1 MRKCLVLGVALLF
14 LTSAWADA
22 ENARGGGTLKVGTLG
37 MVLKVKMD
45 PSSKYA
51 TKKVDVPVP
60 ANKDFNLPAG
70 KYDVAGVELYAQD
83 KQKQVWG
90 LESAGN
96 LGSLKT
102 FDITEGQ
109 TTTVE
114 GGGPLTLKITAT
126 VANGPAAKAPI
137 VPVAPVRAGAG
148 CANAPVAGQAPPAG
162 ANPPA
167 ATGKVVNVIVRYVG
181 KSGEEYGP
189 KLTVGN
195 RPMTP
200 PAMRV
205 ATYEGK
211 VLDQAP
217 YKFAANSTSGAG

>member
-14 LTSAWADA
+14 LASAWADA

-37 MVLKVKMD
+37 MIVKVKMD

-51 TKKVDVPVP
+51 SKKVDVPVP

-102 FDITEGQ
+102 FEITEGQ

-126 VANGPAAKAPI
+126 VTTGPAPKAAI
-137 VPVAPVRAGAG
+137 VPVRAGAAG
-148 CANAPVAGQAPPAG
+148 CANAPVAGQAPPAVG
-162 ANPPA
+162 NPPA
-167 ATGKVVNVIVRYVG
+167 AGKVVNVIVRYVG

-189 KLTVGN
+189 RLTLGN

>member
-1 MRKCLVLGVALLF
+1 MRKCLVLGAALLF
-14 LTSAWADA
+14 LAGAWADA
-22 ENARGGGTLKVGTLG
+22 ANGPKGGTLKVGTPG
-37 MVLKVKMD
+37 MILKIKMD
-45 PSSKYA
+45 SSSQYA
-51 TKKVDVPVP
+51 TKKIDVPVP
-60 ANKDFNLPAG
+60 ANKEFPLPAG
-70 KYDVAGVELYAQD
+70 KYESSGIELYAQD

-114 GGGPLTLKITAT
+114 GGAPLTLKITAT
-126 VANGPAAKAPI
+126 VTNAAPAAKPLV
-137 VPVAPVRAGAG
+137 VPGRAGAG
-148 CANAPVAGQAPPAG
+148 CANAPVAGQAPPA
-162 ANPPA
+162 A
-167 ATGKVVNVIVRYVG
+167 AGKVVNVIVRYVG

-189 KLTVGN
+189 KLTLGN
-195 RPMTP
+195 RAMTP
-200 PAMRV
+200 PTMRV

-217 YKFAANSTSGAG
+217 YRFASTTTSGAG